1 MPALDY
7 DSAISITRDFFWVGF
22 FDEQAQLHC
31 NPYLLVDGEE
41 AVIFDP
47 GSIPHFPIVMRKV
60 IDVVDPKNISAIVVC
75 HQDPDCCG
83 NLAVVEDVIDRHDL
97 KIVTNQTCLRLVR
110 HYGLRSELYVA
121 QEHDMKLQL
130 KSGRELKFIELPFLH
145 SPGAMA
151 TLDLKSKTLVSGDL
165 FGGISNEWSLFA
177 KEGYLEAMAIFHQTF
192 MPSQAI
198 LNRGMATVSALE
210 IERILPQ
217 HGSVI
222 EGEQVKQ
229 AINHLRNLPC
239 GIDLMGD

>member
-1 MPALDY
+1 MPARDY

-22 FDEQAQLHC
+22 FDEKAQLHC
-31 NPYLLVDGEE
+31 NPFLLVEEDE

-83 NLAVVEDVIDRHDL
+83 NIAVVEDVIDRQDL
-97 KIVTNQTCLRLVR
+97 RIVTNQTCARLVR
-110 HYGLRSELYVA
+110 HYGLRSQLYVA
-121 QEHDMKLQL
+121 QDNEMKLRL
-130 KSGRELKFIELPFLH
+130 KSGRELEFVETPFLH

-151 TLDLKSKTLVSGDL
+151 TFDKKTKTLISGDL
-165 FGGISNEWSLFA
+165 FGGISKDWNLFA
-177 KEGYLEAMAIFHQTF
+177 KEGYLEAMAIFHQTY
-192 MPSQAI
+192 MPSNAI
-198 LNRGMATVSALE
+198 LQRGLKTLGILE

-222 EGEQVKQ
+222 EGEQVKE
-229 AINHLRNLPC
+229 AIEHLMNLPC
-239 GIDLMGD
+239 GIDLTGD